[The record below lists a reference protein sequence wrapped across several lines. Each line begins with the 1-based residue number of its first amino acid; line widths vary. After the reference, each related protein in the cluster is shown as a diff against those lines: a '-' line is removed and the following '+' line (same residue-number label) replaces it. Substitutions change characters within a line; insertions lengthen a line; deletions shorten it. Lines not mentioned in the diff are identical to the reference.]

1 MLSFMNYKKSY
12 NRVINIKQ
20 SILLLA
26 VITILGSVASGLAQE
41 RFTADYYFAAPE
53 KYNGKGVVI
62 NVGRVLVPAIYAN
75 NEAGYRDYLVTTC
88 AQKQMG
94 SGVGYTPRGEI
105 VVRVPSADAEA
116 FVRRHGTD
124 FSKMMYY
131 GNSSSR
137 VKQVQGTF
145 RQMVS
150 AYGGYID
157 LTKGIASNC
166 EPRVCWIDGRYVVS
180 PNSGNP
186 PATGQVRAEH

>member
-1 MLSFMNYKKSY
+1 MNYKDTY
-12 NRVINIKQ
+12 NRGINIKQ
-20 SILLLA
+20 SILLFILIA
-26 VITILGSVASGLAQE
+26 TLGSAGNSLAQE
-41 RFTADYYFAAPE
+41 RFTAEYYFAAPE

-62 NVGRVLVPAIYAN
+62 NVGRVQVPAIYAN

-88 AQKQMG
+88 AQKQMT
-94 SGVGYTPRGEI
+94 SGVDYSPRGEI

-124 FSKMMYY
+124 FSKMMYN

-137 VKQVQGTF
+137 VKQVQGIF
-145 RQMVS
+145 RQMISV
-150 AYGGYID
+150 YGGYID
-157 LTKGIASNC
+157 LTKGTAADC
-166 EPRVCWIDGRYVVS
+166 EPRVCWIDGRYVVA